1 MIISE
6 LICLFLISFIN
17 YLYFIFYNHKE
28 PVYKTIIDI
37 VLLESLLFFN
47 INSILDSDYE
57 TIRIIIITFSIFIGL
72 CIFLLTKLSFIISL
86 FIGFL
91 ILIILLLNCNP
102 YKSLNTNKFTKLNY
116 LPKEYVP
123 SQQQLLKNTN
133 INEILFPVVIKPINC
148 TGNAKNLKIVYSKE
162 EAIKIIKNINID
174 EYMIQTYLSNY
185 PIEVGILYEKFPW
198 DKNGNIS
205 VIIKD
210 SKNKIKTCNNG
221 DKCYKDVNLNTPE
234 LLKTINDISSK
245 IPNMFCCR
253 YDILTKNLDELKM
266 GKNFKVLEING
277 VMGFDLDRST
287 YFFTEV
293 SLYSF
298 MSCIKWLF
306 TRMFIG
312 LYNIISLNGYSPIN
326 MLKLLIQSTKY
337 TFKCENWEHQYS
349 VDD

>member
-1 MIISE
+1 MITSG
-6 LICLFLISFIN
+6 LMCLFLISFLN
-17 YLYFIFYNHKE
+17 YLYFIFYNRKE

-102 YKSLNTNKFTKLNY
+102 YTNLNTNKFTKLNY

-133 INEILFPVVIKPINC
+133 INELHFPVIIKPIYC
-148 TGNAKNLKIVYSKE
+148 SGNGNNVKIVYSKE

-174 EYMIQTYLSNY
+174 EYMIQTYLSDY

-205 VIIKD
+205 VIIKE

-234 LLKTINDISSK
+234 LLKTINHLSSK

-253 YDILTKNLDELKM
+253 FDIRTKSLDELKT

-277 VMGFDLDRST
+277 VMGFDLDSAS
-287 YFFTEV
+287 YFFTEF

-298 MSCIKWLF
+298 MGCIKWLF
-306 TRMFIG
+306 TRMIIG

-326 MLKLLIQSTKY
+326 MIKILIQSTKY
-337 TFKCENWEHQYS
+337 TYKCQNWEHQYC
-349 VDD
+349 VYD

>member
-6 LICLFLISFIN
+6 LICLFLFSFIN
-17 YLYFIFYNHKE
+17 YLYFIFYNRKE
-28 PVYKTIIDI
+28 PIYKTIIDI

-57 TIRIIIITFSIFIGL
+57 TNRIIIITVSIFIGL
-72 CIFLLTKLSFIISL
+72 CIFWLIKLSFILSL

-91 ILIILLLNCNP
+91 ILTILLLNCNP
-102 YKSLNTNKFTKLNY
+102 YTSLDINKFTKLKY

-123 SQQQLLKNTN
+123 AYQELLKNTN
-133 INEILFPVVIKPINC
+133 INELHFPVVIKPIYC
-148 TGNAKNLKIVYSKE
+148 SGNGHDVKIVYSKE
-162 EAIKIIKNINID
+162 AANKIIKNINID
-174 EYMIQTYLSNY
+174 EYMIQTYLSDY

-198 DKNGNIS
+198 EKNGNIS
-205 VIIKD
+205 VNIKE
-210 SKNKIKTCNNG
+210 SKNKIKTCSNE
-221 DKCYKDVNLNTPE
+221 DKCYKDINLHTPE
-234 LLKTINDISSK
+234 LLKAINHLSSK

-253 YDILTKNLDELKM
+253 YDIRTKSLDELKT

-277 VMGFDLDRST
+277 VMGFDLDSAS
-287 YFFTEV
+287 YFFTEL

-298 MSCIKWLF
+298 MGCIKWLF

-326 MLKLLIQSTKY
+326 MIKILIQSTKY
-337 TFKCENWEHQYS
+337 TYKCQNWEHQYC
-349 VDD
+349 VYD